1 MNRILATACT
11 LTLAAM
17 LGACAQK
24 TDPKAA
30 TGKVDNVAV
39 VDGHNIS
46 RNTYN
51 HYVKGVAGKPPE
63 DLTSEQRQELLE
75 NLVRAE
81 VIASEAERNGA
92 AAQDETKAVLD
103 LARLQTL
110 QQAAMTTYMKDRK
123 ASEEELR
130 AEYDLQVAAMPKTQ
144 YRASH
149 ILVPTED
156 AAKAL
161 IKQLQGGASFEKL
174 AKASSTDAG
183 SKERGGDLD
192 WFSPDAM
199 TPEFATAVKAMKKG
213 DTTPAPVKTQFGY
226 HVIRVTDTRES
237 APPPYESVKDRL
249 VQIVEQKKFKA
260 YTDGLVAKAK
270 VTKSL

>member
-1 MNRILATACT
+1 MNRILVTACS
-11 LTLAAM
+11 LSLAAL

-24 TDPKAA
+24 TDTKAA
-30 TGKVDNVAV
+30 TGKTDNVAV
-39 VDGHNIS
+39 VDGHAIS

-51 HYVKGVAGKPPE
+51 HYVKGVAGKPAE
-63 DLTSEQRQELLE
+63 DLTAEQRAELLE

-92 AAQDETKAVLD
+92 AAQDETRAVLD

-130 AEYDLQVAAMPKTQ
+130 AEYDLQVANMAKTQ

-156 AAKAL
+156 AAKAI

-183 SKERGGDLD
+183 SKDRGGDLD

-226 HVIRVTDTRES
+226 HVIRVTDTRET
-237 APPPYESVKDRL
+237 APPPFDSVKERL

-260 YTDGLVAKAK
+260 YTDGLVTKAK